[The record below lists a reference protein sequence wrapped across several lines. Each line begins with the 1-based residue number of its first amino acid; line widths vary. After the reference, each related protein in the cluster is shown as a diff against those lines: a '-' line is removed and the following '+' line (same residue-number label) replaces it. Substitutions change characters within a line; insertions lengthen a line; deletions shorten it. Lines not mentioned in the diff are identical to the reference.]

1 MGNESEGVLM
11 VRIDPLPR
19 DQWSP
24 QMQEALGEMVP
35 SRRRYPLTRE
45 GRPSGTNILGTLAH
59 HPALAKRYF
68 ALNGHLLLAT
78 TLSERHR
85 ELIIMRAAVLA
96 GSSYEW
102 VQHILLARDAGL
114 TDLEISWIA
123 WGPDAPFWDAGDAA
137 VLRAVDDLAHHGA
150 IGDQAWGD
158 LTAHL
163 DTEQILDLIFTA
175 GSYTLLAWMVNSL
188 QTPLDDD
195 LRAALTAAPRPAV
208 ADDESRT
215 EP

>member
-1 MGNESEGVLM
+1 M

-24 QMQEALGEMVP
+24 QMREALGAMVP

-78 TLSERHR
+78 TLSERYR

-102 VQHILLARDAGL
+102 VQHIFLARDAGL
-114 TDLEISWIA
+114 SDLEIGWIA
-123 WGPDAPFWDAGDAA
+123 WGPDAPFWDAGDAT
-137 VLRAVDDLAHHGA
+137 VLRAVDDLANHGA
-150 IGDQAWGD
+150 IGDQTWAD

-195 LRAALTAAPRPAV
+195 LRAALTLAARPAAP
-208 ADDESRT
+208 DHQDRT
-215 EP
+215 EA

>member
-1 MGNESEGVLM
+1 MA
-11 VRIDPLPR
+11 RIDPLPR

-24 QMQEALGEMVP
+24 QMREALGAMVP
-35 SRRRYPLTRE
+35 TQRRYPLTRE
-45 GRPSGTNILGTLAH
+45 GRPSGTNILGALAH
-59 HPALAKRYF
+59 HPGLAKRYF

-102 VQHILLARDAGL
+102 VQHIFLARDAGL
-114 TDLEISWIA
+114 SDLEIAWIA
-123 WGPDAPFWDAGDAA
+123 WGPDAPFWDACDAA
-137 VLRAVDDLAHHGA
+137 VLRAVDDLANRGA
-150 IGDQAWGD
+150 IGDDAWAAV
-158 LTAHL
+158 TAHL
-163 DTEQILDLIFTA
+163 DTEQVLDLIFTA

-188 QTPLDDD
+188 QIPLDDD
-195 LRAALTAAPRPAV
+195 LRAALTAAPRPA
-208 ADDESRT
+208 APDSHIRT